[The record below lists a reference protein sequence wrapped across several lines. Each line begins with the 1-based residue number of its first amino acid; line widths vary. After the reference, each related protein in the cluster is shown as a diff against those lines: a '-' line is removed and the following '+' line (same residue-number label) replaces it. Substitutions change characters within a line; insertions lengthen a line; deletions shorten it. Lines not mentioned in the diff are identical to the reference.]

1 MIHEFMRFV
10 CECYILCLALQS
22 IRGGGSDGFVFFK
35 RDLVMAKYDR
45 KPDDLS
51 TKKQEKPD
59 KPEKKN
65 PPPMRGLAVSL
76 LMMALVLTVLHLF
89 SSSSKKTTSLEYTD
103 FLTKVKDGRIAKVD
117 LANDGAGNHYVTGES
132 KDPDKEGMTQFRT
145 EIILTDKL
153 MDTLEQHGVQVNVK
167 RPKTM
172 LISVLANIVPFILI
186 FGVIYFVFI
195 RQMKNAGRG
204 AMSFGKS
211 RAKLLT
217 QDKNKITFKDV
228 AGVDEAKEEL
238 MEIVEFLKDPKQFQ
252 KLGGKMP
259 KGVLLSG
266 SPGTGKTLL
275 AKAVAGEADVPFFT
289 ISGSDFVEMFVGI
302 GASRVRDMFEQGK
315 KNAPCIIF
323 IDEIDAV
330 GRSRFSGIGGGHDE
344 REQTLNA
351 LLVEMDGFDS
361 QEGIIIVAATNRPDV
376 LDPALLR
383 PGRFDRQVVVDLPTL
398 DGREQILKIHSRN
411 VRLSDKVDLRKSA
424 RGTSGFSGADLANLV
439 NEAALLAAR
448 RGADFVEQE
457 DMEEAR
463 DKVMWGRERRSHV
476 LDPEEKKLTAY
487 HEAGHAIAMYCTPEC
502 DPIHKVTIIPRGR
515 ALGATMWLP
524 TKDRYTQSQKRLEA
538 DLVSLM
544 GGRAAED
551 LIFGDV
557 TTGAHSDIERATMV
571 ARAMVCEYGM
581 SAAIGPQNLGNHN
594 QPVFLGQGI
603 SGAHEHSEDTAKKI
617 DQEVHR
623 IITESYNA
631 CMKILTDNKE
641 TLIILSELLIER
653 EVLDFDDVD
662 SIMKTGKLPEGREK
676 VVKASSETVPVEEEK
691 ASVEESTDDE
701 SKLA

>member
-1 MIHEFMRFV
+1 M
-10 CECYILCLALQS
+10 ADNKQS
-22 IRGGGSDGFVFFK
+22 KDPKS
-35 RDLVMAKYDR
+35 
-45 KPDDLS
+45 
-51 TKKQEKPD
+51 D
-59 KPEKKN
+59 KPAKKG
-65 PPPMRGLAVSL
+65 PPPMPMRGLAISFLAV
-76 LMMALVLTVLHLF
+76 AVFLVVLQFF
-89 SSSSKKTTSLEYTD
+89 SSSSSTSNEIEYSD
-103 FLTKVKDGRIAKVD
+103 FVKQVKGGRISKVD
-117 LANDGAGNHYVTGES
+117 IAHDGAGNHYVSGES
-132 KDPDKEGMTQFRT
+132 KDVNESGTTQFRT
-145 EIILTDKL
+145 EIILTEKL
-153 MDTLEQHGVQVNVK
+153 MDLFEENGVQVKVK

-172 LISVLANIVPFILI
+172 LVSILANIVPFILI
-186 FGVIYFVFI
+186 FAIIYFIFI
-195 RQMKNAGRG
+195 RQMKSAGKG

-211 RAKLLT
+211 KAKLMT

-228 AGVDEAKEEL
+228 AGVNEAKEEL
-238 MEIVEFLKDPKQFQ
+238 EEVVEFLKNPKQFQ
-252 KLGGKMP
+252 NLGGKMP

-351 LLVEMDGFDS
+351 LLVEMDGFDT

-398 DGREQILKIHSRN
+398 EGREEILKIHSRN
-411 VRLSDKVDLRKSA
+411 VRLSDQVDLKKSA
-424 RGTSGFSGADLANLV
+424 RGTPGFSGADLANLV
-439 NEAALLAAR
+439 NEAALLASR
-448 RGADFVEQE
+448 RSAEFVEQQ

-487 HEAGHAIAMYCTPEC
+487 HEAGHAVAMYKTPEC
-502 DPIHKVTIIPRGR
+502 EPIHKVTIIPRGR
-515 ALGATMWLP
+515 ALGATMQLP
-524 TKDRYTQSQKRLEA
+524 EKDRYTQSQKRIEA
-538 DLVSLM
+538 DLISFM
-544 GGRAAED
+544 GGRAAEE

-557 TTGAHSDIERATMV
+557 TTGAHNDIERSTAI

-581 SAAIGPQNLGNHN
+581 SKLLGPQNLGNHS

-603 SGAHEHSEDTAKKI
+603 NGAHEHSEETARKI
-617 DQEVHR
+617 DQEVQR
-623 IITESYNA
+623 ILNEAYDT
-631 CMKILTDNKE
+631 CMTILVDNKE
-641 TLIILSELLIER
+641 QLIALSEILIER
-653 EVLDFDDVD
+653 EVLDFKEVD
-662 SIMKTGKLPEGREK
+662 AIMKTGKLPEE
-676 VVKASSETVPVEEEK
+676 SETQDPDVAAEDTPAEPEQTPAEEDAAETSESDK
-691 ASVEESTDDE
+691 A
-701 SKLA
+701 

>member
-1 MIHEFMRFV
+1 MIG
-10 CECYILCLALQS
+10 L
-22 IRGGGSDGFVFFK
+22 FFSK
-35 RDLVMAKYDR
+35 RDPIMAEN
-45 KPDDLS
+45 KPAKD
-51 TKKQEKPD
+51 KKSEKPA
-59 KPEKKN
+59 KKG
-65 PPPMRGLAVSL
+65 PPPMPLRGLAISL
-76 LMMALVLTVLHLF
+76 LMLVIFVVVSHLLAN
-89 SSSSKKTTSLEYTD
+89 SSKQLTELDYTD
-103 FLTKVKDGRIAKVD
+103 FMTKVKDGRIAKVD
-117 LANDGAGNHYVTGES
+117 IANDGAGNHYVTGES
-132 KDPDKEGMTQFRT
+132 KDLDTAGTTRFRT

-153 MDTLEQHGVQVNVK
+153 MDQFEASGVQVNVK

-172 LISVLANIVPFILI
+172 LISILANIVPFILI
-186 FGVIYFVFI
+186 FGIIYFVFI

-228 AGVDEAKEEL
+228 AGVNEAKEEL
-238 MEIVEFLKDPKQFQ
+238 EEIVEFLKDPKQFQ

-266 SPGTGKTLL
+266 APGTGKTLL

-398 DGREQILKIHSRN
+398 EGREQILKIHSRN
-411 VRLSDKVDLRKSA
+411 VRLSDKVELKKSA
-424 RGTSGFSGADLANLV
+424 RGTPGFSGADLANLV

-502 DPIHKVTIIPRGR
+502 EPIHKVTIIPRGR
-515 ALGATMWLP
+515 ALGATMSLP
-524 TKDRYTQSQKRLEA
+524 EKDRYTQSQKRLEA

-544 GGRAAED
+544 GGRAAEE
-551 LIFGDV
+551 LIFSDV
-557 TTGAHSDIERATMV
+557 TTGAHNDIERATAI

-581 SAAIGPQNLGNHN
+581 SKLIGPQNLGSHN

-603 SGAHEHSEDTAKKI
+603 SGAHEHSEDTAQKI

-623 IITESYNA
+623 IVTESYTA
-631 CMKILTDNKE
+631 CMKILTDRKE
-641 TLIILSELLIER
+641 TLITLSELLIER
-653 EVLDFDDVD
+653 EVLDFNDVD
-662 SIMKTGKLPEGREK
+662 TIMKTGKLPEP
-676 VVKASSETVPVEEEK
+676 VKPKTTEEAPADTPDEEEK
-691 ASVEESTDDE
+691 AEGTESQVGDAED
-701 SKLA
+701 S

>member
-1 MIHEFMRFV
+1 M
-10 CECYILCLALQS
+10 A
-22 IRGGGSDGFVFFK
+22 DNK
-35 RDLVMAKYDR
+35 RPKDSK
-45 KPDDLS
+45 S
-51 TKKQEKPD
+51 D
-59 KPEKKN
+59 KPEKKG
-65 PPPMRGLAVSL
+65 PPPMPMRGLAISF
-76 LMMALVLTVLHLF
+76 LMMAVFLTLLHLF
-89 SSSSKKTTSLEYTD
+89 SNSSASTNEIEYTD
-103 FLTKVKDGRIAKVD
+103 FMNMVRGGRISKVD
-117 LANDGAGNHYVTGES
+117 IAHDGAGNHYVTGES
-132 KDPDKEGMTQFRT
+132 KDLNEAGTTQFRT
-145 EIILTDKL
+145 EIILTEKL
-153 MDTLEQHGVQVNVK
+153 MEMLEEHGVQVKVK

-172 LISVLANIVPFILI
+172 LVSILANVVPFILI
-186 FGVIYFVFI
+186 FAIIYFIFI

-217 QDKNKITFKDV
+217 QDKNKVTFREV

-238 MEIVEFLKDPKQFQ
+238 QEVVEFLKDPKLFQ

-266 SPGTGKTLL
+266 QPGTGKTLL

-351 LLVEMDGFDS
+351 LLVEMDGFDT

-398 DGREQILKIHSRN
+398 EGREKILNIHSRN
-411 VRLSDKVDLRKSA
+411 VRLSDQVDMSRTA
-424 RGTSGFSGADLANLV
+424 RGTPGFSGADLANLV
-439 NEAALLAAR
+439 NEAALLASR
-448 RGADFVEQE
+448 RGADFVEQA

-476 LDPEEKKLTAY
+476 LDVEEKKLTAY
-487 HEAGHAIAMYCTPEC
+487 HEAGHAIAMYFTPEC
-502 DPIHKVTIIPRGR
+502 EPIHKVTIIPRGR
-515 ALGATMWLP
+515 ALGATMSLP
-524 TKDRYTQSQKRLEA
+524 EKDRYTQSQKRLEA

-544 GGRAAED
+544 GGRAAEE

-557 TTGAHSDIERATMV
+557 TTGAHNDIQRATLV

-581 SAAIGPQNLGNHN
+581 SKTLGPQNFGSNEEVL
-594 QPVFLGQGI
+594 FLGREVNRTQN
-603 SGAHEHSEDTAKKI
+603 HSEETARKI
-617 DQEVHR
+617 DQEIHG
-623 IITESYNA
+623 ILTEAYTKT
-631 CMKILTDNKE
+631 MKILTDNKD
-641 TLIILSELLIER
+641 TLITLSELLIER
-653 EVLDFDDVD
+653 EVLDFEDVD
-662 SIMKTGKLPEGREK
+662 AIMKTGKLPEGSE
-676 VVKASSETVPVEEEK
+676 AAPTPAETSETAIPAAEENPTG
-691 ASVEESTDDE
+691 ASDDT
-701 SKLA
+701 A

>member
-1 MIHEFMRFV
+1 MSDNNPFNRKNGPNK
-10 CECYILCLALQS
+10 S
-22 IRGGGSDGFVFFK
+22 IKKGPPQMPFRG
-35 RDLVMAKYDR
+35 M
-45 KPDDLS
+45 
-51 TKKQEKPD
+51 
-59 KPEKKN
+59 
-65 PPPMRGLAVSL
+65 AVSF
-76 LMMALVLTVLHLF
+76 LMIAIFMTMLHLF
-89 SSSSKKTTSLEYTD
+89 STSAERRNELEYTE
-103 FLTKVKDGRIAKVD
+103 FVNLVKQHRISRCDIAHDGT
-117 LANDGAGNHYVTGES
+117 GNYYITGES
-132 KDPDKEGMTQFRT
+132 KDLNQSFTTRFRV
-145 EIILTDKL
+145 EVIMTDKL
-153 MDTLEQHGVQVNVK
+153 LDLLEENGVQIRVK
-167 RPKTM
+167 RPRTI
-172 LISVLANIVPFILI
+172 LLQVLANVIPFILI
-186 FGVIYFVFI
+186 FGIIYFLFV

-217 QDKNKITFKDV
+217 QDKNKITFDDV
-228 AGVDEAKEEL
+228 AGVEEAKEEL
-238 MEIVEFLKDPKQFQ
+238 QEVVEFLKDPKRFQ

-266 SPGTGKTLL
+266 RPGTGKTLL
-275 AKAVAGEADVPFFT
+275 AKAVAGEANVPFFT

-351 LLVEMDGFDS
+351 LLVEMDGFDT

-398 DGREQILKIHSRN
+398 EGRKAILKIHTRN
-411 VRLSDKVDLRKSA
+411 VRLSDNVDLEKIA

-439 NEAALLAAR
+439 NEAALLASR
-448 RGADFVEQE
+448 RGADAVEQV
-457 DMEEAR
+457 DLDEAR

-476 LDPEEKKLTAY
+476 LDAEEKKLTAY
-487 HEAGHAIAMYCTPEC
+487 HEAGHAIAMYYTPEC

-524 TKDRYTQSQKRLEA
+524 EKDRYTESQKRLEA
-538 DLVSLM
+538 HLVSMM
-544 GGRAAED
+544 GGRAAEE

-557 TTGAHSDIERATMV
+557 TTGAQNDIQQATML

-581 SAAIGPQNLGNHN
+581 SKKLGPQNFGSN
-594 QPVFLGQGI
+594 QELLFLGR
-603 SGAHEHSEDTAKKI
+603 EVNRTKDHSEATAEKI

-623 IITESYNA
+623 ILTEAYEKALSILKEHKDKLIT
-631 CMKILTDNKE
+631 
-641 TLIILSELLIER
+641 LSELLIER
-653 EVLDFDDVD
+653 EVLDADDLD
-662 SIMKTGKLPEGREK
+662 SIMKKGRLPD
-676 VVKASSETVPVEEEK
+676 SSESKKQYPSKETPADQKNSDSNGTVHSEPVG
-691 ASVEESTDDE
+691 TD
-701 SKLA
+701 SSFSNQS

>member
-1 MIHEFMRFV
+1 
-10 CECYILCLALQS
+10 
-22 IRGGGSDGFVFFK
+22 
-35 RDLVMAKYDR
+35 MADDKQQKEPKGN
-45 KPDDLS
+45 KPG
-51 TKKQEKPD
+51 KKG
-59 KPEKKN
+59 
-65 PPPMRGLAVSL
+65 PPPMPMRGLAISF
-76 LMMALVLTVLHLF
+76 LMMAVFLTVLHLF
-89 SSSSKKTTSLEYTD
+89 SNNSQKSNEIEYTD
-103 FLTKVKDGRIAKVD
+103 FVNMVKNGRVSKVD
-117 LANDGAGNHYVTGES
+117 IAHDGAGNHYVSGES
-132 KDPDKEGMTQFRT
+132 MDINESGTTQFRT
-145 EIILTDKL
+145 EIILTEKL
-153 MDTLEQHGVQVNVK
+153 MEMLEDNGVQVKVK

-172 LISVLANIVPFILI
+172 LVSILANIVPFILI
-186 FGVIYFVFI
+186 FGIIYFIFI

-238 MEIVEFLKDPKQFQ
+238 AEVVEFLKDPKRFQ

-351 LLVEMDGFDS
+351 LLVEMDGFDT

-398 DGREQILKIHSRN
+398 EGREQILKIHSRN
-411 VRLSDKVDLRKSA
+411 VRLSDQVDLKRSA
-424 RGTSGFSGADLANLV
+424 RGTPGFSGADLANLV
-439 NEAALLAAR
+439 NEAALLASR

-487 HEAGHAIAMYCTPEC
+487 HEAGHAIAMYKTPEC
-502 DPIHKVTIIPRGR
+502 EPIHKVTIIPRGR
-515 ALGATMWLP
+515 ALGATMSLP
-524 TKDRYTQSQKRLEA
+524 EKDRYTQSQKRLEA
-538 DLVSLM
+538 DLVALM
-544 GGRAAED
+544 GGRAAEEM
-551 LIFGDV
+551 IFEDV
-557 TTGAHSDIERATMV
+557 TTGAHNDIERSTMI

-581 SAAIGPQNLGNHN
+581 SKLLGPQNLGSHN

-603 SGAHEHSEDTAKKI
+603 SGAHEHSEETSQKI
-617 DQEVHR
+617 DQEVQR
-623 IITESYNA
+623 ILAEAYDK
-631 CMKILTDNKE
+631 CMKILTDNRE
-641 TLIILSELLIER
+641 QLVALSELLIER
-653 EVLDFDDVD
+653 EVLDFAEVD
-662 SIMKTGKLPEGREK
+662 SIMKTGKLPEGSEK
-676 VVKASSETVPVEEEK
+676 TEPPPIEEAAADSEAEPKSEAETE
-691 ASVEESTDDE
+691 
-701 SKLA
+701 

>member
-1 MIHEFMRFV
+1 MLVFARFLTKDV
-10 CECYILCLALQS
+10 I
-22 IRGGGSDGFVFFK
+22 
-35 RDLVMAKYDR
+35 MADNKQ
-45 KPDDLS
+45 
-51 TKKQEKPD
+51 KKDSKSD
-59 KPEKKN
+59 KPGKKG
-65 PPPMRGLAVSL
+65 PPPMPMRGLAISF
-76 LMMALVLTVLHLF
+76 LMMAVFLTVLHLF
-89 SSSSKKTTSLEYTD
+89 SNSSQKTNEIDYTD
-103 FLTKVKDGRIAKVD
+103 FVTMVKNERISKVVITDD
-117 LANDGAGNHYVTGES
+117 SAGNIFITGES
-132 KDPDKEGMTQFRT
+132 KDLNESGTTQFRA

-153 MDTLEQHGVQVNVK
+153 MQLMEDKGVHIKKK

-172 LISVLANIVPFILI
+172 LVSILANIVPFILI
-186 FGVIYFVFI
+186 FGIIYFIFI

-238 MEIVEFLKDPKQFQ
+238 SEVVEFLKDPKRFQ

-266 SPGTGKTLL
+266 RPGTGKTLL

-351 LLVEMDGFDS
+351 LLVEMDGFDT

-398 DGREQILKIHSRN
+398 EGREQILKIHSRN
-411 VRLSDKVDLRKSA
+411 VRLSDQVELKRVA
-424 RGTSGFSGADLANLV
+424 RGTPGFSGADLANLV
-439 NEAALLAAR
+439 NEAALLASR
-448 RGADFVEQE
+448 RGADFVEQQ

-487 HEAGHAIAMYCTPEC
+487 HEAGHAVAMYHTPDCE
-502 DPIHKVTIIPRGR
+502 PIHKVTIIPRGQ
-515 ALGATMWLP
+515 ALGATMQLP
-524 TKDRYTQSQKRLEA
+524 EKDRYTQSQKRIEA
-538 DLVSLM
+538 DLVSFM
-544 GGRAAED
+544 GGRAAEE

-557 TTGAHSDIERATMV
+557 TTGAHNDIERSTAI

-581 SAAIGPQNLGNHN
+581 SKVLGPQNLGSHN
-594 QPVFLGQGI
+594 KPVFLGQGI
-603 SGAHEHSEDTAKKI
+603 SGSHEHSEETAQKI
-617 DQEVHR
+617 DQEVQR
-623 IITESYNA
+623 ILTESYDK
-631 CMKILTDNKE
+631 CMKILTDHKE
-641 TLIILSELLIER
+641 QLIALSEILIER
-653 EVLDFDDVD
+653 EVLDFDEVD
-662 SIMKTGKLPEGREK
+662 AIMKTGKLPE
-676 VVKASSETVPVEEEK
+676 SSELAKTEEELPP
-691 ASVEESTDDE
+691 ACENEEAV
-701 SKLA
+701 SKPETE

>member
-1 MIHEFMRFV
+1 MIGLFFLKKEVIM
-10 CECYILCLALQS
+10 ADNKQS
-22 IRGGGSDGFVFFK
+22 KDPK
-35 RDLVMAKYDR
+35 
-45 KPDDLS
+45 
-51 TKKQEKPD
+51 TD
-59 KPEKKN
+59 KPVKKG
-65 PPPMRGLAVSL
+65 PPPMPMRGLAISF
-76 LMMALVLTVLHLF
+76 LMMAIFLTVLHLF
-89 SSSSKKTTSLEYTD
+89 SNSSKTSNEIEYTD
-103 FLTKVKDGRIAKVD
+103 FVNMAKAGRITKVDIS
-117 LANDGAGNHYVTGES
+117 NDGAGNHYVTGES
-132 KDPDKEGMTQFRT
+132 KDLNASGTTQFRT
-145 EIILTDKL
+145 EIILTEKL
-153 MDTLEQHGVQVNVK
+153 MEMLGENGVQVKVK

-172 LISVLANIVPFILI
+172 LVSILANIVPFILI
-186 FGVIYFVFI
+186 FGIIYFVFI

-217 QDKNKITFKDV
+217 QDKNKITFKEV

-238 MEIVEFLKDPKQFQ
+238 QEIIEFLRDPKQFQ

-266 SPGTGKTLL
+266 APGTGKTLL

-398 DGREQILKIHSRN
+398 EGREQILKIHSRN
-411 VRLSDKVDLRKSA
+411 VRLSDQVELKKSA
-424 RGTSGFSGADLANLV
+424 RGTPGFSGADLANLV

-448 RGADFVEQE
+448 RGAEFVEQQ
-457 DMEEAR
+457 DMEESR

-476 LDPEEKKLTAY
+476 LDSEEKKLTAY
-487 HEAGHAIAMYCTPEC
+487 HEAGHAIAMYYTPLCE
-502 DPIHKVTIIPRGR
+502 PIHKVTIIPRGR
-515 ALGATMWLP
+515 ALGATMSLP
-524 TKDRYTQSQKRLEA
+524 EKDRYTQSKKRLEA
-538 DLVSLM
+538 ELVSLM
-544 GGRAAED
+544 GGRAAEE
-551 LIFGDV
+551 LIFSDI
-557 TTGAHSDIERATMV
+557 TTGAHNDIERATMI

-581 SAAIGPQNLGNHN
+581 SQLLGPQNLGNHSK
-594 QPVFLGQGI
+594 PVFLGQGI
-603 SGAHEHSEDTAKKI
+603 NGSQNFSEETSQKI
-617 DQEVHR
+617 DQEVRR
-623 IITESYNA
+623 ILSEAYDK

-641 TLIILSELLIER
+641 TLVTLSKLLIER
-653 EVLDFDDVD
+653 EVLDFEDVD
-662 SIMKTGKLPEGREK
+662 AIMKTGKLP
-676 VVKASSETVPVEEEK
+676 VKAEAEPSPAEVDPEEAEPTPAEPEVEKQDSS
-691 ASVEESTDDE
+691 DE
-701 SKLA
+701 SA

>member
-1 MIHEFMRFV
+1 
-10 CECYILCLALQS
+10 
-22 IRGGGSDGFVFFK
+22 
-35 RDLVMAKYDR
+35 MA
-45 KPDDLS
+45 DDKQ
-51 TKKQEKPD
+51 KKDPKTD
-59 KPEKKN
+59 KPAKKG
-65 PPPMRGLAVSL
+65 PPPMPMRGLAISF
-76 LMMALVLTVLHLF
+76 LMIALFLVVMNLF
-89 SSSSKKTTSLEYTD
+89 SNSSKKTNEVEYTD
-103 FLTKVKDGRIAKVD
+103 FVNMVKADRIAKVNI
-117 LANDGAGNHYVTGES
+117 AHDGSGNHFVTGES
-132 KDPDKEGMTQFRT
+132 KDLNAVGTTQFRT

-153 MDTLEQHGVQVNVK
+153 MELLEENGVQVKIK

-172 LISVLANIVPFILI
+172 MLSIMANILPMLLI
-186 FGVIYFVFI
+186 FGIIYFIFI
-195 RQMKNAGRG
+195 RQMKSAGKG

-211 RAKLLT
+211 KAKMLT
-217 QDKNKITFKDV
+217 QDKNKITFKEV

-238 MEIVEFLKDPKQFQ
+238 VEVVDFLKDPKKFQ

-266 SPGTGKTLL
+266 APGTGKTLL

-361 QEGIIIVAATNRPDV
+361 QEGIIIIAATNRPDV

-383 PGRFDRQVVVDLPTL
+383 PGRFDRQVEVDLPTL
-398 DGREQILKIHSRN
+398 EGREQILKIHSRN
-411 VRLSDKVDLRKSA
+411 VRLSDQVDLKRSA
-424 RGTSGFSGADLANLV
+424 RGTPGFSGADLANLV

-448 RGADFVEQE
+448 REAEFVEQK

-487 HEAGHAIAMYCTPEC
+487 HEAGHAMAMYYTPMCE
-502 DPIHKVTIIPRGR
+502 PIHKVTIIPRGR
-515 ALGATMWLP
+515 ALGATMQLP
-524 TKDRYTQSQKRLEA
+524 EKDRYTQSQKRLEA
-538 DLVSLM
+538 DLVSFM
-544 GGRAAED
+544 GGRAAEE
-551 LIFGDV
+551 LIFDDV
-557 TTGAHSDIERATMV
+557 TTGAHNDIERATMV

-581 SAAIGPQNLGNHN
+581 SKLLGPQNLGSHS

-603 SGAHEHSEDTAKKI
+603 SGSHEHSEETANKI
-617 DQEVHR
+617 DQEVQR
-623 IITESYNA
+623 ILTQSYDT
-631 CMKILTDNKE
+631 CMKILTDRKE
-641 TLIILSELLIER
+641 TLITLSELLIER
-653 EVLDFDDVD
+653 EVLDFAEVD
-662 SIMKTGKLPEGREK
+662 SIIKTGKLP
-676 VVKASSETVPVEEEK
+676 VEEK
-691 ASVEESTDDE
+691 ADEVAEAKPEIEEAAPEKEDVEESP
-701 SKLA
+701 A

>member
-1 MIHEFMRFV
+1 LRADF
-10 CECYILCLALQS
+10 LQKEV
-22 IRGGGSDGFVFFK
+22 IMADNK
-35 RDLVMAKYDR
+35 KTRDTN
-45 KPDDLS
+45 P
-51 TKKQEKPD
+51 E
-59 KPEKKN
+59 KPEKKG
-65 PPPMRGLAVSL
+65 PPPMPMRGLGIAL
-76 LMMALVLTVLHLF
+76 LMGLVFLTVFQLF
-89 SSSSKKTTSLEYTD
+89 SSSSKSSQQISYTD
-103 FLTKVKDGRIAKVD
+103 FVRLVEQKRISKVVLSHD
-117 LANDGAGNHYVTGES
+117 NAGNAFATVES
-132 KDPDKEGMTQFRT
+132 KDPNEDDGATSFKVNLPFRNDEPLQQFLKDNGI
-145 EIILTDKL
+145 EIDSKL
-153 MDTLEQHGVQVNVK
+153 PN
-167 RPKTM
+167 TM
-172 LISVLANIVPFILI
+172 LTGLLVNILPIALLFLI
-186 FGVIYFVFI
+186 IYFIFI

-228 AGVDEAKEEL
+228 AGVDEAKDEL
-238 MEIVEFLKDPKQFQ
+238 LEVVEFLKDPKQFQ

-266 SPGTGKTLL
+266 APGTGKTLL

-351 LLVEMDGFDS
+351 LLVEMDGFDT

-398 DGREQILKIHSRN
+398 DGRSQILKIHSRN
-411 VRLSDKVDLRKSA
+411 VRLSDQVDLEKSA
-424 RGTSGFSGADLANLV
+424 RGTPGFSGADLANLV
-439 NEAALLAAR
+439 NEAALLASR
-448 RGADFVEQE
+448 RGADFVEQQ

-487 HEAGHAIAMYCTPEC
+487 HEAGHAVATYFTPGN

-515 ALGATMWLP
+515 ALGATMYLP
-524 TKDRYTQSQKRLEA
+524 EKDRYTQSQKRIEA
-538 DLVSLM
+538 GLVSIM
-544 GGRAAED
+544 GGRAAEE

-557 TTGAHSDIERATMV
+557 TTGAHNDIERATAM

-581 SAAIGPQNLGNHN
+581 SKMLGPQNLSSNN
-594 QPVFLGQGI
+594 EPIFLGKGM
-603 SGAHEHSEDTAKKI
+603 SGAHEHSEDTAHKI
-617 DQEVHR
+617 DSEVHR
-623 IITESYNA
+623 ILTEAYDQ
-631 CMKILTDNKE
+631 CIKILTENKE
-641 TLIILSELLIER
+641 QLVALSEFLLER
-653 EVLDFDDVD
+653 EVLDFAEVD
-662 SIMKTGKLPEGREK
+662 AIIKTGKLPEGATQEIAAPAETEGPK
-676 VVKASSETVPVEEEK
+676 SEEDASSEQPD
-691 ASVEESTDDE
+691 A
-701 SKLA
+701 

>member
-1 MIHEFMRFV
+1 
-10 CECYILCLALQS
+10 
-22 IRGGGSDGFVFFK
+22 
-35 RDLVMAKYDR
+35 MAENNQ
-45 KPDDLS
+45 
-51 TKKQEKPD
+51 KKDPKSD
-59 KPEKKN
+59 KPGKKG
-65 PPPMRGLAVSL
+65 PPPMPMRGLAISFLAVAVFLVVLQL
-76 LMMALVLTVLHLF
+76 LSG
-89 SSSSKKTTSLEYTD
+89 SSNTSNEMEYSD
-103 FLTKVKDGRIAKVD
+103 FVKAVKGGRITKVDIAH
-117 LANDGAGNHYVTGES
+117 DGAGNHYVSGES
-132 KDPDKEGMTQFRT
+132 KDVNAGTTQFRT
-145 EIILTDKL
+145 EIILTEKL
-153 MDTLEQHGVQVNVK
+153 MDLFEENGVQVKVK

-172 LISVLANIVPFILI
+172 LVSILANIVPFILI
-186 FGVIYFVFI
+186 FGIIYFIFI
-195 RQMKNAGRG
+195 RQMKNAGKG

-211 RAKLLT
+211 KAKLMT

-228 AGVDEAKEEL
+228 AGVNEAKEEL
-238 MEIVEFLKDPKQFQ
+238 NEVVEFLKDPKQFQ

-351 LLVEMDGFDS
+351 LLVEMDGFDT

-383 PGRFDRQVVVDLPTL
+383 PGRFDRQVEVDLPTL
-398 DGREQILKIHSRN
+398 EGREEILKIHSRN
-411 VRLSDKVDLRKSA
+411 VRLSDQVDLRKSA
-424 RGTSGFSGADLANLV
+424 RGTPGFSGADLANLV
-439 NEAALLAAR
+439 NEAALLASR
-448 RGADFVEQE
+448 RQADFVEQQ

-487 HEAGHAIAMYCTPEC
+487 HEAGHAVAMYHTPEC
-502 DPIHKVTIIPRGR
+502 EPIHKVTIIPRGR
-515 ALGATMWLP
+515 ALGATMQLP
-524 TKDRYTQSQKRLEA
+524 EKDRYTQSQKRIEA
-538 DLVSLM
+538 DLVSFM
-544 GGRAAED
+544 GGRAAEE

-557 TTGAHSDIERATMV
+557 TTGAHNDIERSTAI

-581 SAAIGPQNLGNHN
+581 SKVLGPQNLGNRN

-603 SGAHEHSEDTAKKI
+603 NGSHEHSEETAQKI
-617 DQEVHR
+617 DQEVQR
-623 IITESYNA
+623 ILTDAYTR
-631 CMKILTDNKE
+631 CMKILTDNKDQ
-641 TLIILSELLIER
+641 LVALSELLIER
-653 EVLDFDDVD
+653 EVLDFSEVD
-662 SIMKTGKLPEGREK
+662 SIMKTGKLPET
-676 VVKASSETVPVEEEK
+676 SEAEEEAPAKEEETAAEPEARSEEAPDASESDSKSDK
-691 ASVEESTDDE
+691 A
-701 SKLA
+701 

>member
-1 MIHEFMRFV
+1 M
-10 CECYILCLALQS
+10 ADDKQS
-22 IRGGGSDGFVFFK
+22 KETKSNK
-35 RDLVMAKYDR
+35 PAK
-45 KPDDLS
+45 KG
-51 TKKQEKPD
+51 
-59 KPEKKN
+59 
-65 PPPMRGLAVSL
+65 PPPMPMRGLAISF
-76 LMMALVLTVLHLF
+76 LMMAVFLTVLHLF
-89 SSSSKKTTSLEYTD
+89 SNSSKQTTAVEYSD
-103 FLTKVKDGRIAKVD
+103 FLNMVKAGRIAKVE

-132 KDPDKEGMTQFRT
+132 KDVNEAGMTQFRT

-153 MDTLEQHGVQVNVK
+153 MEMLESNGVQVNVK

-172 LISVLANIVPFILI
+172 LISILANIVPFILI
-186 FGVIYFVFI
+186 FGIIYFVFI

-211 RAKLLT
+211 RAKMLT

-238 MEIVEFLKDPKQFQ
+238 EEIVEFLKDPKQFQ

-266 SPGTGKTLL
+266 APGTGKTLL

-330 GRSRFSGIGGGHDE
+330 GRSRFSGVGGGHDE

-383 PGRFDRQVVVDLPTL
+383 PGRFDRQVVVELPTL
-398 DGREQILKIHSRN
+398 TGREQILKIHSRN
-411 VRLSDKVDLRKSA
+411 VRLSDQVDLQKSA

-448 RGADFVEQE
+448 RGAEFVEQE

-476 LDPEEKKLTAY
+476 LDAEEKKLTAY
-487 HEAGHAIAMYCTPEC
+487 HEAGHTIAIYCTKEC

-524 TKDRYTQSQKRLEA
+524 EKDRYTESQKRLEA
-538 DLVSLM
+538 SLVSLM
-544 GGRAAED
+544 GGRAAEE
-551 LIFGDV
+551 LIFNDV
-557 TTGAHSDIERATMV
+557 TTGAHNDIERVTAS

-581 SAAIGPQNLGNHN
+581 SKLLGPQNLGSHN
-594 QPVFLGQGI
+594 KPVFLGQGL
-603 SGAHEHSEDTAKKI
+603 SGAHEHSEETAQKI
-617 DQEVHR
+617 DQEVQR
-623 IITESYNA
+623 IITEAYDTS
-631 CMKILTDNKE
+631 MKILVDNKDK
-641 TLIILSELLIER
+641 LVILSELLIER
-653 EVLDFDDVD
+653 EVLDFADVD
-662 SIMKTGKLPEGREK
+662 AIMKTGELPEKE
-676 VVKASSETVPVEEEK
+676 VVEGKAPETGAPAVAETADETDK
-691 ASVEESTDDE
+691 ATDP
-701 SKLA
+701 S

>member
-1 MIHEFMRFV
+1 M
-10 CECYILCLALQS
+10 
-22 IRGGGSDGFVFFK
+22 
-35 RDLVMAKYDR
+35 
-45 KPDDLS
+45 
-51 TKKQEKPD
+51 
-59 KPEKKN
+59 
-65 PPPMRGLAVSL
+65 PMRGLGIAL
-76 LMMALVLTVLHLF
+76 LMVAVFLTVLQLF
-89 SSSSKKTTSLEYTD
+89 STSSNNSRQITYTQFTKLVENGRVSKVVLSHD
-103 FLTKVKDGRIAKVD
+103 
-117 LANDGAGNHYVTGES
+117 NAGNAFATGES
-132 KDPDKEGMTQFRT
+132 KDLSEDGTTDFKVNLPFRNDEPLQQFLKDNGV
-145 EIILTDKL
+145 EIDAKPPNTVLTGIL
-153 MDTLEQHGVQVNVK
+153 VNIL
-167 RPKTM
+167 PIALLF
-172 LISVLANIVPFILI
+172 LI
-186 FGVIYFVFI
+186 IYFIFI

-217 QDKNKITFKDV
+217 QDKNKITFAQV

-238 MEIVEFLKDPKQFQ
+238 AEVVEFLKDPKQFQ

-266 SPGTGKTLL
+266 APGTGKTLL

-351 LLVEMDGFDS
+351 LLVEMDGFDT

-398 DGREQILKIHSRN
+398 EGREQILKIHSRN
-411 VRLSDKVDLRKSA
+411 VRLSDKIDLKRSA

-439 NEAALLAAR
+439 NEAALLASR
-448 RGADFVEQE
+448 RGAEFVEQE

-476 LDPEEKKLTAY
+476 LDADEKKLTAY
-487 HEAGHAIAMYCTPEC
+487 HEAGHAVAMYFTPEC

-524 TKDRYTQSQKRLEA
+524 EKDRYTQSKKRLEA

-544 GGRAAED
+544 GGRAAEE
-551 LIFGDV
+551 LIFNEV
-557 TTGAHSDIERATMV
+557 TTGAHNDIQRATIT
-571 ARAMVCEYGM
+571 ARNMVCEYGM
-581 SAAIGPQNLGNHN
+581 SALGPQNFGNN
-594 QPVFLGQGI
+594 EEVLFLGREVNRTQN
-603 SGAHEHSEDTAKKI
+603 HSEETAQKI
-617 DQEVHR
+617 DHEVQS
-623 IITESYNA
+623 ILQGAYDAT
-631 CMKILTDNKE
+631 MKILTDNKDK
-641 TLIILSELLIER
+641 LIALSEILIER
-653 EVLDFDDVD
+653 EVLDFDEVD
-662 SIMKTGKLPEGREK
+662 SIMKTGKLPEG
-676 VVKASSETVPVEEEK
+676 ETTPSATEPAPEAKTIAPPAEGETG
-691 ASVEESTDDE
+691 S
-701 SKLA
+701 L

>member
-1 MIHEFMRFV
+1 M
-10 CECYILCLALQS
+10 
-22 IRGGGSDGFVFFK
+22 SDNK
-35 RDLVMAKYDR
+35 
-45 KPDDLS
+45 KPKDS
-51 TKKQEKPD
+51 KTD
-59 KPEKKN
+59 KPAKKG
-65 PPPMRGLAVSL
+65 PPPMPMRGLAISF
-76 LMMALVLTVLHLF
+76 LMMAIFLTVLHLF
-89 SSSSKKTTSLEYTD
+89 SNSSQKTSELEYTD
-103 FLTKVKDGRIAKVD
+103 FVNMAKDGRIAKVD
-117 LANDGAGNHYVTGES
+117 IANDGAGNHYVTGES
-132 KDPDKEGMTQFRT
+132 KDLNESGTTQFRT
-145 EIILTDKL
+145 EIILTEKL
-153 MDTLEQHGVQVNVK
+153 MEMLEGNGVQVKIK

-172 LISVLANIVPFILI
+172 LVSILANIVPFILI
-186 FGVIYFVFI
+186 FGIIYFVFI

-217 QDKNKITFKDV
+217 QDKNKITFKEV

-238 MEIVEFLKDPKQFQ
+238 LEIVEFLKDPKQFQ

-266 SPGTGKTLL
+266 APGTGKTLL

-398 DGREQILKIHSRN
+398 EGREQILKIHSRN
-411 VRLSDKVDLRKSA
+411 VRLSDKVDLKKSA
-424 RGTSGFSGADLANLV
+424 RGTPGFSGADLANLV

-448 RGADFVEQE
+448 RNAEFVEQK

-476 LDPEEKKLTAY
+476 LDPEEKELTAY
-487 HEAGHAIAMYCTPEC
+487 HEAGHAIAMYYTPEC
-502 DPIHKVTIIPRGR
+502 EPIHKVTIIPRGR
-515 ALGATMWLP
+515 ALGATMQLP
-524 TKDRYTQSQKRLEA
+524 EKDRYTQSKKRLEA

-544 GGRAAED
+544 GGRAAEE
-551 LIFGDV
+551 LIFSDV
-557 TTGAHSDIERATMV
+557 TTGAHNDIERATMI

-581 SAAIGPQNLGNHN
+581 SQLLGPQNLGNHSK
-594 QPVFLGQGI
+594 PVFLGQGI
-603 SGAHEHSEDTAKKI
+603 SGAHEHSEDTAQKI
-617 DQEVHR
+617 DEEVRR
-623 IITESYNA
+623 ILTLSYDA
-631 CMKILTDNKE
+631 CMKILTDNKD
-641 TLIILSELLIER
+641 TLVTLSKLLIER
-653 EVLDFDDVD
+653 EVLDFDEVD
-662 SIMKTGKLPEGREK
+662 SIMKTGKLPADKKVEPETAAAGSKAEK
-676 VVKASSETVPVEEEK
+676 VEPEIAEAGQEEP
-691 ASVEESTDDE
+691 DDADK
-701 SKLA
+701 SA

>member
-1 MIHEFMRFV
+1 M
-10 CECYILCLALQS
+10 ADNKQS
-22 IRGGGSDGFVFFK
+22 KDSK
-35 RDLVMAKYDR
+35 TN
-45 KPDDLS
+45 KPV
-51 TKKQEKPD
+51 KKG
-59 KPEKKN
+59 
-65 PPPMRGLAVSL
+65 PPPMPMRGLAISF
-76 LMMALVLTVLHLF
+76 LMMAIFLTVLHLF
-89 SSSSKKTTSLEYTD
+89 SNSSNKTNELGYTD
-103 FLTKVKDGRIAKVD
+103 FLTKIKDGRIAKVD
-117 LANDGAGNHYVTGES
+117 IANDGAGNHYVTGES
-132 KDPDKEGMTQFRT
+132 KDLNESGTTQFRT
-145 EIILTDKL
+145 EIILTEKL
-153 MDTLEQHGVQVNVK
+153 MEMLESNGVQVNVK

-172 LISVLANIVPFILI
+172 LISILANIVPFILI
-186 FGVIYFVFI
+186 FGIIYFVFI

-238 MEIVEFLKDPKQFQ
+238 QEIVEFLKDPKQFQ

-266 SPGTGKTLL
+266 APGTGKTLL

-398 DGREQILKIHSRN
+398 EGREQILKIHSRN
-411 VRLSDKVDLRKSA
+411 VRLSDKVELKKSA
-424 RGTSGFSGADLANLV
+424 RGTPGFSGADLANLV

-448 RGADFVEQE
+448 RGADFVEQQ

-487 HEAGHAIAMYCTPEC
+487 HEAGHALAMYYTPEC
-502 DPIHKVTIIPRGR
+502 EPIHKVTIIPRGR
-515 ALGATMWLP
+515 ALGATMSLP
-524 TKDRYTQSQKRLEA
+524 EKDRYTQSKKRLEA

-544 GGRAAED
+544 GGRAAEE
-551 LIFGDV
+551 LIFNDV
-557 TTGAHSDIERATMV
+557 TTGAHNDIERATMI

-581 SAAIGPQNLGNHN
+581 SELLGPQNLGSHS

-603 SGAHEHSEDTAKKI
+603 SGSQNYSEETSNKI
-617 DQEVHR
+617 DQETHR
-623 IITESYNA
+623 ILTESYA
-631 CMKILTDNKE
+631 RTMQILTEHKE
-641 TLIILSELLIER
+641 TLITLSELLIER
-653 EVLDFDDVD
+653 EVLDFADVD
-662 SIMKTGKLPEGREK
+662 SIMKTGK
-676 VVKASSETVPVEEEK
+676 VPVAENPEPQTADAEQETQD
-691 ASVEESTDDE
+691 ATDETDE
-701 SKLA
+701 PA